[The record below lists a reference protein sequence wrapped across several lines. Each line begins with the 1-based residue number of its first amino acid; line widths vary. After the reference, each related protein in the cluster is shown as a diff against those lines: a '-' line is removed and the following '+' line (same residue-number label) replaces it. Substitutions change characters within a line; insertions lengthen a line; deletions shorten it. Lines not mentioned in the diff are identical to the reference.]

1 MPILRMQW
9 MFTTLQLRKYYI
21 VCNPKNTHYACTE
34 YFLFNGMGK
43 KDDLINELIPILN
56 DKDRLEKFI
65 IKNSN
70 LPGPRGNL
78 ELAFALADIYENF
91 DVLIEWTRIS
101 EDQADVNNPKS
112 FLAFCAV
119 VCLGSIYSKRKNEKI
134 IAILKQLANDGRWR
148 MKEAVA
154 FGFQLI
160 GEHDFGE
167 LKKIFSD
174 WIIDSNN
181 LEKRAVLVS
190 LAHPP
195 LLNKANTEFCFE
207 MVETVLKE
215 MDREND
221 FDVLRKGLEFTI
233 SVFVAANPKMG
244 FSFIKRWIGKD
255 KVIDKIMKENL
266 KKNRLFKINPEEVMS
281 LLSRIE

>member
-1 MPILRMQW
+1 M
-9 MFTTLQLRKYYI
+9 RK
-21 VCNPKNTHYACTE
+21 
-34 YFLFNGMGK
+34 K
-43 KDDLINELIPILN
+43 KDLISELIPILS
-56 DKDRLEKFI
+56 DTEKLEKFI
-65 IKNSN
+65 MKHSN

-101 EDQADVNNPKS
+101 EDQADVNNPKF
-112 FLAFCAV
+112 FLAFCSV
-119 VCLGSIYSKRKNEKI
+119 VCLGNIYTKRKNKKI
-134 IAILKQLANDGRWR
+134 ISILKKLANDGRWR

-160 GEHDFGE
+160 GEHDFRE
-167 LKKIFSD
+167 LQKIFSD
-174 WIIDSNN
+174 WIIKSNN
-181 LEKRAVLVS
+181 LEKRAILVS

-195 LLNKANTEFCFE
+195 LLNNAHTEFCFE
-207 MVETVLKE
+207 IADTVLKE

-266 KKNRLFKINPEEVMS
+266 KKNRLIKKYPEEVMS
-281 LLSRIE
+281 LLGKIK